1 MVRSAVMKRAVLVT
15 LFAAA
20 GCLRQP
26 PAPVPASAPQVQPE
40 APVAQA
46 VTAPAPSPEAP
57 CAAHAQAPAAPTA
70 AAGARQLGTP
80 ITVTERTPL
89 AAIIATP
96 ARFSGQTVRLEGTVS
111 AVCQAAGCWMQLAD
125 SEQHVHIKMHG
136 HSFFI
141 PRNASGR
148 HATVQGTV
156 ISGNPNGHCEQEA
169 AAQTGQPVAR
179 LEIDATGVELD

>member
-1 MVRSAVMKRAVLVT
+1 MKRVALVT
-15 LFAAA
+15 LFAAV

-26 PAPVPASAPQVQPE
+26 PPADLASAPQVQPE
-40 APVAQA
+40 A
-46 VTAPAPSPEAP
+46 
-57 CAAHAQAPAAPTA
+57 HAAPTPVAEA
-70 AAGARQLGTP
+70 APTPVAHVDPTPSAPAVRSAAVRLGAP
-80 ITVTERTPL
+80 ITVTERTSL

-111 AVCQAAGCWMQLAD
+111 AVCQSAGCWMQLND
-125 SEQHVHIKMHG
+125 TEQRVHIKMHG
-136 HSFFI
+136 HSFFV

-148 HATVQGTV
+148 HARVQGTV

-169 AAQTGQPVAR
+169 AEQTGQPVAR

>member
-1 MVRSAVMKRAVLVT
+1 MKRAVLVT
-15 LFAAA
+15 LFSAL

-26 PAPVPASAPQVQPE
+26 PAPSPTSAPQVQPE
-40 APVAQA
+40 AAPTQA
-46 VTAPAPSPEAP
+46 VTAQAVAAPAPAHEAP
-57 CAAHAQAPAAPTA
+57 CAAHEQPAAPAAA
-70 AAGARQLGTP
+70 ANARRLGAP

-89 AAIIATP
+89 SAILATP
-96 ARFSGQTVRLEGTVS
+96 ARFSGQTVRLEGTVA
-111 AVCQAAGCWMQLAD
+111 AVCQSAGCWMQLND
-125 SEQHVHIKMHG
+125 TEQRVHIKMHG

-148 HATVQGTV
+148 RAVVQGTV

-169 AAQTGQPVAR
+169 AEQTGQPVAR

>member
-1 MVRSAVMKRAVLVT
+1 MKRAALVT
-15 LFAAA
+15 VLAAV

-26 PAPVPASAPQVQPE
+26 PAPAPASAPQVQPE

-46 VTAPAPSPEAP
+46 VNAPAPAPATEAP
-57 CAAHAQAPAAPTA
+57 CAHEPSPAAPA
-70 AAGARQLGTP
+70 VAGARHLGTP

-89 AAIIATP
+89 AAILATP

-111 AVCQAAGCWMQLAD
+111 AVCQSAGCWMQLAD

-169 AAQTGQPVAR
+169 AEQTGRPVAR